1 MSRKYIIEAS
11 MPLKERLQ
19 KFALARPDLGKKI
32 ALQIVGLLSD
42 QLAED
47 FYVDYCLVNDLSPE
61 LDDDDNTKDRLI
73 RFITKDVFLTE
84 DVLPSLIQYVD
95 DDVIETVID
104 YYGYRKMMES
114 VMIEGKVGRTLGA
127 AAIVASSLFGKAQA
141 AEPVPVDVL
150 PKNIQVEYSID
161 QDQLDAQAINDLS
174 KKIKTQIV
182 TQWEGFGYDNTEIT
196 KTKAWK
202 NVLVILD
209 TLDKNSPDLAN
220 LLRKNINVDLHKKMG
235 ITPTL

>member
-1 MSRKYIIEAS
+1 MTRKYIIEAT
-11 MPLKERLQ
+11 MPWKERLQ
-19 KFALARPDLGKKI
+19 KFVLAQPENGKKI

-95 DDVIETVID
+95 DDVIETVVD
-104 YYGYRKMMES
+104 YYGWRKMMES
-114 VMIEGKVGRTLGA
+114 VMIEGKVGRALGA

-150 PKNIQVEYSID
+150 PKNIQAEYSID

-196 KTKAWK
+196 NTKAWK

>member
-141 AEPVPVDVL
+141 TEPVSVDVL

>member
-1 MSRKYIIEAS
+1 MTRKYLIEAT
-11 MPLKERLQ
+11 MPWKERLQ
-19 KFALARPDLGKKI
+19 KFVLAKPEYGKKI

-47 FYVDYCLVNDLSPE
+47 FYVDYCLVNDLPPE
-61 LDDDDNTKDRLI
+61 LDDDDNMKDRLI

-84 DVLPSLIQYVD
+84 DVLPSLIKYVD

-104 YYGYRKMMES
+104 YYGYRKLMES
-114 VMIEGKVGRTLGA
+114 VMIEGKFGRALGA
-127 AAIVASSLFGKAQA
+127 AAIAATSLFGKAQA

-150 PKNIQVEYSID
+150 PKKIQVEYSID
-161 QDQLDAQAINDLS
+161 QDQLDAQAINELS
-174 KKIKTQIV
+174 QKIKSQIV
-182 TQWEGFGYDNTEIT
+182 AQWEGFGYDNTQIT
-196 KTKAWK
+196 NTGAWK

-209 TLDKNSPDLAN
+209 TLDEKSPGLAN

-235 ITPTL
+235 ITPSL

>member
-1 MSRKYIIEAS
+1 MTRKYIIEAT
-11 MPLKERLQ
+11 MPWKERLQ
-19 KFALARPDLGKKI
+19 KFALAKPEFGKKI

-95 DDVIETVID
+95 DDVIETVVD
-104 YYGYRKMMES
+104 YYGWRKMMES
-114 VMIEGKVGRTLGA
+114 VMIEGKVGRALGA
-127 AAIVASSLFGKAQA
+127 AALVASSLFGKAQA

-150 PKNIQVEYSID
+150 PKNIQAEYSID

-196 KTKAWK
+196 NTKAWK

>member
-1 MSRKYIIEAS
+1 MTRKYLIEAT

-19 KFALARPDLGKKI
+19 KFVLAKPEYGKKI

-47 FYVDYCLVNDLSPE
+47 FYVDYCLVNDLPPE

-84 DVLPSLIQYVD
+84 DVLPSLIKYVD

-114 VMIEGKVGRTLGA
+114 VMIVQKSLTESFRETYTANDVTPELINA
-127 AAIVASSLFGKAQA
+127 LIVFYKADPSNERNQDFYGEWLRDNANIAVTVWNETNDISQVAQA
-141 AEPVPVDVL
+141 LADAEGD
-150 PKNIQVEYSID
+150 ID
-161 QDQLDAQAINDLS
+161 
-174 KKIKTQIV
+174 
-182 TQWEGFGYDNTEIT
+182 
-196 KTKAWK
+196 
-202 NVLVILD
+202 
-209 TLDKNSPDLAN
+209 
-220 LLRKNINVDLHKKMG
+220 
-235 ITPTL
+235 

>member
-73 RFITKDVFLTE
+73 RFITKDVFLIE

-141 AEPVPVDVL
+141 AEPVSVDVL

>member
-114 VMIEGKVGRTLGA
+114 VMIEGKVGRTIGA

-141 AEPVPVDVL
+141 AEPVSVDVL

-220 LLRKNINVDLHKKMG
+220 ILRKNINVDLHKKMG

>member
-127 AAIVASSLFGKAQA
+127 AALVASSLFGKAQA
-141 AEPVPVDVL
+141 AEPVSVDVL

>member
-1 MSRKYIIEAS
+1 
-11 MPLKERLQ
+11 
-19 KFALARPDLGKKI
+19 
-32 ALQIVGLLSD
+32 
-42 QLAED
+42 
-47 FYVDYCLVNDLSPE
+47 
-61 LDDDDNTKDRLI
+61 
-73 RFITKDVFLTE
+73 
-84 DVLPSLIQYVD
+84 
-95 DDVIETVID
+95 
-104 YYGYRKMMES
+104 MMES

-141 AEPVPVDVL
+141 AEPVSVDVL

>member
-73 RFITKDVFLTE
+73 RFITKNVFLTE

-127 AAIVASSLFGKAQA
+127 AALVASSLFGKAQA
-141 AEPVPVDVL
+141 AEPVSVDVL